1 MEREHFLS
9 LHDTEALS
17 SPMVMQSTPALQDT
31 YEQWSQLNNTLEGVL
46 DRCLHLAQHDHTAEG
61 RDADNEALLAQ
72 VQQGVLQAAQLEV
85 WLRQGSSSPIREP
98 LEPPGVQL
106 ARTYSAAFEAV
117 GVVAL
122 LLGDLPGERL
132 PASTAPFAALLI
144 DLAHIA
150 AHAVH
155 EELDLVFG
163 RRRLGTVTN
172 IHAYVASL
180 ENQADDVFCAR
191 VDAVLGN
198 MRTATAGNEGG
209 KHGVGPWPQ
218 QTAQTMR
225 LLIALEALTDRC
237 EDIADALLFVKYVL

>member
-9 LHDTEALS
+9 LHDAEAPS
-17 SPMVMQSTPALQDT
+17 SPRVGHSPALQDT
-31 YEQWSQLNNTLEGVL
+31 YERWALLNDMLEGVL
-46 DRCLHLAQHDHTAEG
+46 DRCLCLAQHDHSPDGPE
-61 RDADNEALLAQ
+61 ADNEALLTQ
-72 VQQGVLQAAQLEV
+72 VQQGVLQASQLEV
-85 WLRQGSSSPIREP
+85 WWRQAGISSVREP

-122 LLGDLPGERL
+122 LLGNLPEGRL

-180 ENQADDVFCAR
+180 ENQADDVFRAR

-198 MRTATAGNEGG
+198 TRHVIAGSEGG
-209 KHGVGPWPQ
+209 EHGVGQWPQ